1 MSVLLLVHLSLLWKV
16 ILCKELYVIT
26 SINSTQSCS
35 AEICAT
41 LAQVAANSSAYLEP
55 TTNITLVLQQGYHQ
69 LNSELTISNVEGL
82 LIISENSAFNTSS
95 VTVDLCV
102 KSARF
107 SNIGQLRISSVNFT
121 QGGSITVESVDI
133 FTLEHSTFLESNG
146 TALTLIN
153 TTANIVRSSF
163 ISNLQGTH
171 KGPIEALRTE
181 EHVFAQVGG
190 AIIVSQSSAVIS
202 NTLLEG
208 NHAEFGG
215 AIFGEFDSQ
224 ISVIKSN
231 LTGNKVETGGGA
243 LYAVSGCHVTITDCN
258 YQNNT
263 ATVQYSSFGG
273 ALGFCHSTVL
283 IKHSNFSHNMANNF
297 GGVISTALNTTLNV
311 SDSEFY
317 YNAAKGDY
325 NGGVMS
331 TLESKVDITGSKFKN
346 NNHSGVI
353 RAIDSEITISSSTFD
368 NNIGGVVRATRVH
381 MFVWNSN
388 FTRNSANE
396 SWYGGVMWLMTTNTS
411 IEYCT
416 FTDNTAYKG
425 GVLEVGS
432 TNLNLTRCKFYGNYA
447 FWGGVLRALA
457 GSFVI
462 TKEHNIL
469 KYNSGHQGI
478 VHFGESTGMLLGRI
492 AFINNKGSFIAHYS
506 SVTFKRFTYF
516 TGGSQLKTD
525 EIIMYQEGGAITG
538 FQSSIFFDG
547 SCTISNNSAENGG
560 AIYLTQSKVNVL
572 GRVQL
577 KNNSATA
584 NGGGIYL
591 YQSELNCQ
599 KESTLKF
606 IGNKASKKGGGLHA
620 ISSLIQVNFNS
631 STTRYIGSSVYFIEN
646 RATQGGGVS
655 LEMTSYIY
663 ILRDDTRFLSYSDE
677 PLYIVNFIEN
687 QADLGGA
694 MYVADDTNPAT
705 CTRVLNKIH
714 STTTECFLQT
724 LALRGK
730 STVKL
735 LNIKF
740 VRNQANVSG
749 DSLFGG
755 LLDRCTVSPFGETYE
770 EHIFH
775 TEYKYLASLSNG
787 VAYLLLVSNIQ
798 DFQQISSGPIQL
810 HFCRGNEPDPTYQ
823 GPTNISIE
831 AGETFSISV
840 AAMDQVNHTVEA
852 IVRSS
857 LYSNASG
864 LGEGQLIQKVT
875 KNCTNLTFTIFSR
888 NEKEELIMYAEGPC
902 KDANKSQ
909 LRLPIQLSPCEC
921 PTGFQI
927 KHTNRATCECECDS
941 ALLPH
946 ITKCNPQ
953 SNTLTREFN
962 FWITY
967 TSKGNTSGYVIHP
980 NCPFDYCY
988 PATANIEINLDIQG
1002 GADAQCEYDRSGK
1015 LCGTCKPGLSL
1026 SLSSPRCLPCS
1037 KYWPIVFVVIVLVA
1051 LLLGIALVA
1060 LLMILNLTV
1069 AVGTLNGLIFYA
1081 NIVNA
1086 NSNIYFPFGRPKFI
1100 TTFIAWLNLDLGID
1114 VCFFDGMDAY
1124 WKTWLQLAFPAYLVF
1139 LVIAVIVMSK
1149 WSSKF
1154 SQFVGKRNP
1163 VATLATLIL
1172 LSYAKFLH
1180 VIIAALSFTIL
1191 HYPDGS
1197 REVVWLPDATV
1208 SYFLSKHSAL
1218 FIAALFVL
1226 TICTAYTILIFSWQW
1241 LLHLQNK
1248 RYFRWFLNQK
1258 LSLFIEPYHVP
1269 YTPHHRYW
1277 TGLLLLVRIVLY
1289 LTSAVNMSGDPS
1301 INLLVTGIVVS
1312 FLLFLKGYFG
1322 NIYRNWLLG
1331 LLEVGCYLNIV
1342 LLSFITLFLL
1352 NNDGHQLAAAYISGL
1367 ITLALILIV
1376 LAYHTFT
1383 ELISKT
1389 KQWGGV
1395 KGRLTHT
1402 HEETS
1407 MELMSEQSLL
1417 TSTIVDAPPRGE
1429 SSYSEFREELLEPT
1443 QRENTYFT
1451 KSKSYKFESNN

>member
-1 MSVLLLVHLSLLWKV
+1 MSRSVVLFSVHLSLLWRV
-16 ILCKELYVIT
+16 LLCKELYIT
-26 SINSTQSCS
+26 TSRNSTQTCS
-35 AEICAT
+35 AALCAT

-55 TTNITLVLQQGYHQ
+55 ATNNTLMLQQGYHQ

-82 LIISENSAFNTSS
+82 LIISENSAFDILS

-107 SNIGQLRISSVNFT
+107 SNIGQFRISGVNFT
-121 QGGSITVESVDI
+121 QSGNITVESVDI
-133 FTLEHSTFLESNG
+133 FILEHSTFLKSNG
-146 TALTLIN
+146 TALTLMN
-153 TTANIVRSSF
+153 TTASIADCYFVFNS
-163 ISNLQGTH
+163 QGTH
-171 KGPIEALRTE
+171 KGSIETLRTK

-190 AIIVSQSSAVIS
+190 AIIVSQSSATIL
-202 NTLLEG
+202 NTSFEG

-215 AIFGEFDSQ
+215 AIYGELNSQ

-231 LTGNKVETGGGA
+231 FTGNKAKAGGGA
-243 LYAVSGCHVTITDCN
+243 LYAVSGCHVTIIDSN

-263 ATVQYSSFGG
+263 VTGLGYNSFGG
-273 ALGFCHSTVL
+273 ALGFCHSAVL
-283 IKHSNFSHNMANNF
+283 INHSHFSHNMANNF
-297 GGVISTALNTTLNV
+297 GGVISTALNTILNID
-311 SDSEFY
+311 DSEFY
-317 YNAAKGDY
+317 YNAAKDDY
-325 NGGVMS
+325 NGGAMS
-331 TLESKVDITGSKFKN
+331 TLESKVDIIRSKFKN

-353 RAIDSEITISSSTFD
+353 AAINSEIAISTSTFD
-368 NNIGGVVRATRVH
+368 NNTGGVVIATRVH

-396 SWYGGVMWLMTTNTS
+396 SWYGGVMWLTNTNIS
-411 IEYCT
+411 IKYCN

-425 GVLEVGS
+425 GVLEVTS
-432 TNLNLTRCKFYGNYA
+432 TNLSLIHNKFYRNYA

-525 EIIMYQEGGAITG
+525 EIITYQEGGAITG
-538 FQSSIFFDG
+538 FQSSIFLDG
-547 SCTISNNSAENGG
+547 SCTIRNNSAENGG

-655 LEMTSYIY
+655 LEMTSYIF
-663 ILRDDTRFLSYSDE
+663 ILRDHTKYLSYTDR
-677 PLYIVNFIEN
+677 PLYTVYFIEN
-687 QADLGGA
+687 QADIGGA
-694 MYVADDTNPAT
+694 VYVSDDTNPAT
-705 CTRVLNKIH
+705 CASLSYTTQL
-714 STTTECFLQT
+714 TTTECFLQT
-724 LALRGK
+724 LGLRGK

-740 VRNQANVSG
+740 DRNQADVSG

-775 TEYKYLASLSNG
+775 EEHINLAGLPHG
-787 VAYLLLVSNIQ
+787 VAYLSLVSNIQ
-798 DFQQISSGPIQL
+798 DFQQISSDPIQL
-810 HFCRGNEPDPTYQ
+810 YFCRGNEPDPTYQ
-823 GPTNISIE
+823 GPTNSTIK
-831 AGETFSISV
+831 AGEIFSISV

-857 LYSNASG
+857 LYSNVSG
-864 LGEGQLIQKVT
+864 LGEGQLIQKIT

-902 KDANKSQ
+902 KDAKKSQ

-921 PTGFQI
+921 PIGFQI

-953 SNTLTREFN
+953 TNTLTRESN

-967 TSKGNTSGYVIHP
+967 TSKGNKSGYVIHP

-988 PATANIEINLDIQG
+988 PASANIEINLVIQG

-1026 SLSSPRCLPCS
+1026 SLSSPRCLP
-1037 KYWPIVFVVIVLVA
+1037 
-1051 LLLGIALVA
+1051 
-1060 LLMILNLTV
+1060 
-1069 AVGTLNGLIFYA
+1069 
-1081 NIVNA
+1081 
-1086 NSNIYFPFGRPKFI
+1086 
-1100 TTFIAWLNLDLGID
+1100 
-1114 VCFFDGMDAY
+1114 
-1124 WKTWLQLAFPAYLVF
+1124 
-1139 LVIAVIVMSK
+1139 
-1149 WSSKF
+1149 
-1154 SQFVGKRNP
+1154 
-1163 VATLATLIL
+1163 
-1172 LSYAKFLH
+1172 
-1180 VIIAALSFTIL
+1180 
-1191 HYPDGS
+1191 
-1197 REVVWLPDATV
+1197 
-1208 SYFLSKHSAL
+1208 
-1218 FIAALFVL
+1218 
-1226 TICTAYTILIFSWQW
+1226 
-1241 LLHLQNK
+1241 
-1248 RYFRWFLNQK
+1248 
-1258 LSLFIEPYHVP
+1258 
-1269 YTPHHRYW
+1269 
-1277 TGLLLLVRIVLY
+1277 
-1289 LTSAVNMSGDPS
+1289 
-1301 INLLVTGIVVS
+1301 
-1312 FLLFLKGYFG
+1312 
-1322 NIYRNWLLG
+1322 
-1331 LLEVGCYLNIV
+1331 
-1342 LLSFITLFLL
+1342 
-1352 NNDGHQLAAAYISGL
+1352 
-1367 ITLALILIV
+1367 
-1376 LAYHTFT
+1376 
-1383 ELISKT
+1383 
-1389 KQWGGV
+1389 
-1395 KGRLTHT
+1395 
-1402 HEETS
+1402 
-1407 MELMSEQSLL
+1407 
-1417 TSTIVDAPPRGE
+1417 
-1429 SSYSEFREELLEPT
+1429 
-1443 QRENTYFT
+1443 
-1451 KSKSYKFESNN
+1451 